1 MKPPHGGNIYRLAEA
16 LGKRERDIIDL
27 SASINPLG
35 LPPAVKAEMRNRQES
50 LAHYPDPDAAS
61 FVKKVAEHHGVDSE
75 RVLAGNGSTELIYL
89 IPRALRPRSVLIP
102 EPTFS
107 EYERACLLAGAGIK
121 RLALGKEHG
130 YRVVA
135 DEFIAAMRGADMAFL
150 CNPNNPTGDA
160 SGREEALE
168 IARAARRLKCLLMV
182 DEAFVDFCP
191 EESVIDVENPFL
203 MVLRSMTKFY
213 ALSGLRLGYGVF
225 PARLARHL
233 RAHKEPWTVNTLAQR
248 AGIAALGDRGFMART
263 YRLMKRERGFLEQGF
278 NRLGIRY
285 YPTRANFY
293 LLRTANA
300 RAMVEGLLTKSIA
313 LRDCSNFRGL
323 APGHI
328 RAAVRTR
335 KENRM
340 LLEGIGEFLG

>member
-1 MKPPHGGNIYRLAEA
+1 MRLPHGGNIYRLADI
-16 LGKRERDIIDL
+16 LGKKEGDIIDL

-35 LPPAVKAEMRNRQES
+35 LPPAVKAVLGKQQEG

-61 FVKKVAEHHGVDSE
+61 FGKMVAAHHGVDPE

-89 IPRALRPRSVLIP
+89 IPRALRPKTVLIP
-102 EPTFS
+102 GPTFS
-107 EYERACLLAGAGIK
+107 EYERACLLAGAGIR
-121 RLALGKEHG
+121 RLALGREHG

-135 DEFIAAMRGADMAFL
+135 DEFIAAMRGAETAFL

-160 SGREEALE
+160 LRREEVLE
-168 IARAARRLKCLLMV
+168 IARAARRLKCLLVV

-191 EESVIDVENPFL
+191 EESVIDAENPFL
-203 MVLRSMTKFY
+203 IVLRSMTKFY

-225 PARLARHL
+225 PARLARRL
-233 RAHKEPWTVNTLAQR
+233 SAHKEPWTVNTPAQR

-263 YRLMKRERGFLEQGF
+263 YRLMEKERAFLEQGF
-278 NRLGIRY
+278 KRLGMSY

-293 LLRTANA
+293 LVRTANA
-300 RAMVEGLLTKSIA
+300 RAVVEGLLTKSVA
-313 LRDCSNFRGL
+313 VRDCSNFRGL

-335 KENRM
+335 KENR
-340 LLEGIGEFLG
+340 LFLEAIGEHFG